1 MYIITGATGFIGSNL
16 LAEMELRGYNDLV
29 AVDSF
34 GSEDKWKNVAK
45 RGAVTF
51 VLPDQLN
58 AFLGKH
64 KDSVKGVLHLGA
76 ISSTTERDVDKI
88 LVNNFQ
94 LTTGLYRF
102 CRDNGIPLIYASSAA
117 TYGDGSNGFVDRDDL
132 KYLSAL
138 RPLNPYGWS
147 KNAVD
152 KYIAADRLHNGN
164 SNQVVGLKFFNVYGP
179 NEYHKGDMMS
189 VVRKFYDQFRSVGF
203 VRLFKSHRPDFA
215 DGEQLRD
222 FVWVGDCVDV
232 MLWMLEHNDVSGL
245 FNVGTGKATSYNTVV
260 RSVAQSMGVDAKID
274 YFDMPDGVRNQ
285 YQYFTEADLSKLRSV
300 GYHNPMTNVPDGVKT
315 YVGSYLSKPDIYR

>member
-260 RSVAQSMGVDAKID
+260 RSVAQSMGVDAIID

-300 GYHNPMTNVPDGVKT
+300 GYHNPMTNVPDGV
-315 YVGSYLSKPDIYR
+315 